1 MIFHNEMDDIAGL
14 PLVNPDKLSFDYASL
29 IYYLQSLGLIVKSR
43 QKPSHSYTY
52 QIPKIIEEAEGPL
65 IDFLNWPDFCISIGT
80 PTTALINFWE
90 KGLPCI
96 HLTYYELTETAKGTL
111 PDDVMVINLT
121 DFESIK
127 YPSYLLLEIG
137 IWLLKI
143 EWHVFEITVIRSNLI
158 DKNLARRI

>member
-1 MIFHNEMDDIAGL
+1 MIELTATFAGMRWFL
-14 PLVNPDKLSFDYASL
+14 PLLLLASLLSFETAIGQDSSFSNLETVIISANKLKEKRISSPVAISVL
-29 IYYLQSLGLIVKSR
+29 S
-43 QKPSHSYTY
+43 
-52 QIPKIIEEAEGPL
+52 PKIIEEAEGPL

-121 DFESIK
+121 DHN
-127 YPSYLLLEIG
+127 
-137 IWLLKI
+137 W
-143 EWHVFEITVIRSNLI
+143 FEIFKKYMVNNIIKLSH
-158 DKNLARRI
+158 